1 MCSKGPSYVLVENLE
16 NYFSITHSFMLECA
30 IIILEIQL
38 LKHFPEVF
46 EQQNDFILYTWK
58 NVKEHLKP

>member
-1 MCSKGPSYVLVENLE
+1 M
-16 NYFSITHSFMLECA
+16 HECA

>member
-16 NYFSITHSFMLECA
+16 HYFSITHSFMLECA